1 MDRIAE
7 HHQNLTNEKHWI
19 LDAARDRANLDEEG
33 HRLWAR
39 GKRVEA
45 RFDFEE
51 AKNAESWVNKRK
63 RILDRE
69 RSYVR

>member
-1 MDRIAE
+1 MDRIGE
-7 HHQNLTNEKHWI
+7 HRQNLAKEKHWI
-19 LDAARDRANLDEEG
+19 RDAARDRADLDVAG
-33 HRLWAR
+33 HNLWAK
-39 GKRVEA
+39 GQRVEA